1 MVTVRV
7 PSSSSS
13 ASSPAATGPSSN
25 GECAP
30 GTSRRFTPTRAKTRP
45 STSSTARS
53 PRSSAT
59 SASTWRPAP
68 TRRFPRT
75 SRTASS
81 CAGTRHGCW
90 SPWSRR
96 AWSTSSCPATT
107 VTTTRPSSASS
118 STRLPR
124 PRKPRDRRGRRPRRG
139 VPPRR
144 VRWFRHRRGSGEVVD
159 ADLPLA
165 VDKAHPG
172 TPWRTRV
179 DPRDHAE
186 CAVLSPHL
194 TTDRVGEDD
203 VAKDVDDGGVE
214 RGPGAAV
221 DDGPAGGGRLGRLVG
236 PLAGH
241 RVVDIRDRR
250 DPRELMDA
258 ASGEPLRIARSIPA
272 FVMLSDDRPHHGGP
286 AVAGQD
292 PDTRVRVL
300 ADDRRLFWV
309 EWPGLVQNLWRQRE
323 FADVVEQQADAQEG
337 EAALDAVE
345 ARPSAVV
352 QPAVAAEELP
362 GEQQAE
368 SAHVDGVLVGVGV
381 RRGKVRQRDR
391 RAGVA
396 RHARRDLLDD
406 LVQ

>member
-1 MVTVRV
+1 MARARA
-7 PSSSSS
+7 PSSSSW
-13 ASSPAATGPSSN
+13 ASRPAATGPPSN
-25 GECAP
+25 GECVRAA
-30 GTSRRFTPTRAKTRP
+30 SRRFTLTRARTRP
-45 STSSTARS
+45 SMSSTARS

-139 VPPRR
+139 VPWWR
-144 VRWFRHRRGSGEVVD
+144 VRWLRHRRGSDEAVD

-165 VDKAHPG
+165 DEKAHPG

-186 CAVLSPHL
+186 CAVFAPHL

-203 VAKDVDDGGVE
+203 FAKDLDDGGVE
-214 RGPGAAV
+214 HGPGAGV

-241 RVVDIRDRR
+241 RVVDIRDRG
-250 DPRELMDA
+250 DPRKLMDA
-258 ASGEPLRIARSIPA
+258 PSGEPLRIARPIPA
-272 FVMLSDDRPHHGGP
+272 LVMLSDDVPHHGGP
-286 AVAGQD
+286 AVAGED

-300 ADDRRLFWV
+300 ADDLARFGV
-309 EWPGLVQNLWRQRE
+309 E
-323 FADVVEQQADAQEG
+323 
-337 EAALDAVE
+337 
-345 ARPSAVV
+345 
-352 QPAVAAEELP
+352 
-362 GEQQAE
+362 
-368 SAHVDGVLVGVGV
+368 
-381 RRGKVRQRDR
+381 
-391 RAGVA
+391 
-396 RHARRDLLDD
+396 
-406 LVQ
+406 